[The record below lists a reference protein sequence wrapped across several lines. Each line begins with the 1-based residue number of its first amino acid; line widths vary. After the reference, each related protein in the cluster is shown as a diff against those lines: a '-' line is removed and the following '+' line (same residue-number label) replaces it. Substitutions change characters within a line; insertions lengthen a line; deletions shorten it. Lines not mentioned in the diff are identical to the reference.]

1 MIKLKHK
8 TSLKFIFSLICVFQ
22 NLAKSEELISTV
34 IGIDLGTTYSCV
46 AVYKNGH
53 VDIIPNDQGN
63 RITPSYSAFN
73 HQICVSHFF
82 FIKPTILSSLYVA
95 FTGPSNKQRLL
106 GDAAKNQL
114 SSNPKNTIFDVKRI
128 IGRLYNE
135 HSVQA
140 DLKHFPFEVIAGE
153 HGQPLMKI
161 DNGDTFSPE
170 EISAM
175 VLTKMKETAEDY
187 LSESITNAVVTVPAY
202 FNDAQR
208 AATKIAGT
216 IAGLNILRIINEPT
230 AAAIAYGLDSVDP
243 KQGNNDIVPEEKI
256 VLVFD
261 LGGGTFD
268 VSLLSIENG
277 VFEVMATS
285 GDTHLGGEDFDQ
297 RVMQYLMKVY
307 KKKTGHDVRKEK
319 RTVQKLRR
327 EVEKAKRALSNVH
340 STKIEI
346 ESFYKGKD
354 FTHTLTRAKFEELN
368 MDLFKNTII
377 PMKKVLSDAKIGKSD
392 VDDIVLVGGS
402 TRIPR
407 VQKLVQE
414 FFDNRELSKG
424 LNPDEAIAYG
434 AAVQGAVLSGKSD
447 QPNIVLIDVC
457 PLSMGIETKGGVM
470 NVIVERNSA
479 IPVKKTKQFT
489 TVNDQQ
495 EMVTFK
501 VYEGERSMAKD
512 NHLLGQFDLTGIQPE
527 KRGIPQLIVTFE
539 LDTNGLLKVS
549 AEDEASS
556 SKEEI
561 TIQNDSNRLS
571 AEEIQEMLE
580 NSKKYAEEDK
590 KAKEYRAFGN

>member
-1 MIKLKHK
+1 M
-8 TSLKFIFSLICVFQ
+8 
-22 NLAKSEELISTV
+22 
-34 IGIDLGTTYSCV
+34 
-46 AVYKNGH
+46 
-53 VDIIPNDQGN
+53 
-63 RITPSYSAFN
+63 
-73 HQICVSHFF
+73 
-82 FIKPTILSSLYVA
+82 A